1 MDSREPAVKICGIRR
16 LDDALTAAAAGADY
30 VGMVFVP
37 GRRRRIEPLD
47 AASINAGMRRMMPE
61 PPKSVGLFGDQPL
74 DDVLDAVSTSGVT
87 FAQLCG
93 KESLEFCREV
103 KKHSGVIKVLHV
115 PSDADSETL
124 AELVRQIE
132 AFTDTGCTVTLDSE
146 VAGLH
151 GGTGQS
157 FDWTIAAG
165 LARDHNF
172 LLAGGLTPENVGDA
186 VESVLPWGVD
196 VSSGV
201 ETQGEKDAEKIQ
213 RFVANVRGAKLT

>member
-1 MDSREPAVKICGIRR
+1 MNSWGPAVKICGIRR

-74 DDVLDAVSTSGVT
+74 DEVLDAVSTSGVD

-103 KKHSGVIKVLHV
+103 QKHAGVIKVLHV
-115 PSDADSETL
+115 PSDADSESL
-124 AELVRQIE
+124 AELVRRIE

-157 FDWTIAAG
+157 FDWKIAAG

-186 VESVLPWGVD
+186 VETMLPWGVD

-213 RFVANVRGAKLT
+213 RFVANARGAKLT